1 MTVRGKLIFKLLST
15 TLFLSMELT
24 VVAAPDK
31 TVDATKAGA
40 IGDGA
45 TVNTAAIQKAIDDCS
60 ASGGG
65 TIQFP
70 AGSYVTGTIQLKNNV
85 TLQLDKNAV
94 VLGSTNAADYRNV
107 DPFMAGDGVPLGYAL
122 VVAEGAH
129 HVGIEGTGT
138 IDGRG
143 RELKAAQTRYTVR
156 PFLMRWLHC
165 ANVTVKDVHLTNP
178 GAWTLNFFQ
187 SRDATVERVTI
198 RTRNTGLANNDGID
212 LDSCEGVRIR
222 DCDIESGD
230 DALCLKATSPL
241 PCRNIT
247 ASGCKLSTKCNAIKL
262 GTESLGDFENIRIS
276 DCQIRD
282 TGMAGIAL
290 YSVDGAILHNVTLN
304 GITMDGV
311 TVPVSIRLGARLKT
325 FRAGDQPKPPGT
337 LRDVTIK
344 NVRVTGARQIGLLVN
359 GITNHPVENLT
370 LKNIQIELAGG
381 GNLADAQI
389 QLPEKESAYPEY
401 GMFGKIMP
409 AYGIYMRHARHVS
422 FERVQ
427 TWVTNPDAR
436 PATVFVDVEDV
447 KPAAFASRQ
456 PDTR

>member
-1 MTVRGKLIFKLLST
+1 M
-15 TLFLSMELT
+15 
-24 VVAAPDK
+24 
-31 TVDATKAGA
+31 
-40 IGDGA
+40 
-45 TVNTAAIQKAIDDCS
+45 
-60 ASGGG
+60 
-65 TIQFP
+65 
-70 AGSYVTGTIQLKNNV
+70 
-85 TLQLDKNAV
+85 
-94 VLGSTNAADYRNV
+94 
-107 DPFMAGDGVPLGYAL
+107 
-122 VVAEGAH
+122 
-129 HVGIEGTGT
+129 
-138 IDGRG
+138 
-143 RELKAAQTRYTVR
+143 
-156 PFLMRWLHC
+156 
-165 ANVTVKDVHLTNP
+165 
-178 GAWTLNFFQ
+178 
-187 SRDATVERVTI
+187 
-198 RTRNTGLANNDGID
+198 
-212 LDSCEGVRIR
+212 RIR

>member
-1 MTVRGKLIFKLLST
+1 MRRQLLAF
-15 TLFLSMELT
+15 LFLVST
-24 VVAAPDK
+24 GWAASAK
-31 TVDATKAGA
+31 TVNVTKTGA
-40 IGDGA
+40 VADGV
-45 TVNTAAIQKAIDDCS
+45 TINTAAIQKAIDDCS
-60 ASGGG
+60 AAGGG

-70 AGSYVTGTIQLKNNV
+70 AGRFVTGTIQLKDSV
-85 TLQLDKNAV
+85 TLQLDPNAV
-94 VLGSTNAADYRNV
+94 LLGSTNAADYRNV

-122 VVAEGAH
+122 IVAEGANH
-129 HVGIEGTGT
+129 AGVEGAGA

-156 PFLMRWLHC
+156 PFLMRWLRC
-165 ANVTVKDVHLTNP
+165 TNVTVRDVHLTNP

-187 SRDATVERVTI
+187 TRDATVERVTI
-198 RTRNTGLANNDGID
+198 RTRTTGLVNNDGID
-212 LDSCEGVRIR
+212 LDSCEHIRIR

-241 PCRNIT
+241 PCRDIT

-262 GTESLGDFENIRIS
+262 GTESLGDFENIRIR
-276 DCQIRD
+276 DCQIRN

-290 YSVDGAILHNVTLN
+290 YSVDGAHLHDVTLS

-311 TVPVSIRLGARLKT
+311 AVPVSIRLGARLKT

-344 NVRVTGARQIGLLVN
+344 NVRVTGARQIGLLIS

-370 LKNIQIELAGG
+370 LENIQIELAGG

-389 QLPEKESAYPEY
+389 QLPEKETAYPEY
-401 GMFGKIMP
+401 SMFGKVMP
-409 AYGIYMRHARHVS
+409 ACGIYMRHARHVG

-427 TWVTNPDAR
+427 TRVTNPDAR

-447 KPAAFASRQ
+447 KPAGFASRQ
-456 PDTR
+456 PDIR